1 MTILTLGSILF
12 TFGVCISKL
21 SIDYRLKEVI
31 GTDSILLTHNPMAP
45 VNNYNYRAL
54 SEEGVAIMSNTL

>member
-1 MTILTLGSILF
+1 M
-12 TFGVCISKL
+12 CKL

-31 GTDSILLTHNPMAP
+31 GSDSILLTHNPMAP

-54 SEEGVAIMSNTL
+54 